1 LHKTTKKGIL
11 RENYLLVDEFQ
22 YKSVSDWT
30 IYLESQGRNA
40 FALHSLYA
48 AFPDHSETALK
59 SALNRLVDK
68 GRVVSI
74 HKGYYLVITPGYLS
88 KGILPPGLFMD
99 AFMREL
105 GRPYYMALLSAAAY
119 HGASH
124 QQPQEFFVMTVLPA
138 MRPMEKRGMKVNFIS
153 KSLFPDEL
161 IETVKTDSGYLK
173 ISNPLLTAADLV
185 QFERHVGGLNR
196 AAVVLEE
203 LADSIGSESL
213 NEELI
218 LHVPVTVLQR
228 LGYLLEKVLDRK
240 ELADALFEALERAQ
254 ATLFRIPLKAS
265 CAMKGYG
272 ADDRWKVVLNTSIEL
287 ES

>member
-1 LHKTTKKGIL
+1 
-11 RENYLLVDEFQ
+11 
-22 YKSVSDWT
+22 
-30 IYLESQGRNA
+30 
-40 FALHSLYA
+40 
-48 AFPDHSETALK
+48 
-59 SALNRLVDK
+59 
-68 GRVVSI
+68 
-74 HKGYYLVITPGYLS
+74 
-88 KGILPPGLFMD
+88 
-99 AFMREL
+99 
-105 GRPYYMALLSAAAY
+105 
-119 HGASH
+119 
-124 QQPQEFFVMTVLPA
+124 